1 MVRQRIII
9 PPALAIRYHENLQKA
24 NEERL
29 FIFEN
34 RNVRRIPVTGRADVF
49 NSSCFFLAA
58 YHLPDAP
65 PPPKEP
71 PPPPEE
77 WELELEYE
85 REDERDE

>member
-1 MVRQRIII
+1 MVYTRFAHLRNAKR
-9 PPALAIRYHENLQKA
+9 PPHPGDGTGGRFQ
-24 NEERL
+24 
-29 FIFEN
+29 FIL
-34 RNVRRIPVTGRADVF
+34 
-49 NSSCFFLAA
+49 FFLAA